1 VLVVHEIKI
10 KDRNGLEF
18 CAVHLRVANPQGSAQ
33 EGGASKPQGCFEND
47 RARTHRHRQFS

>member
-18 CAVHLRVANPQGSAQ
+18 CAMRLRMGNPQGKA
-33 EGGASKPQGCFEND
+33 
-47 RARTHRHRQFS
+47 